1 MTYNVFPYENIKST
15 SRLSHL
21 AWLMSWCQAGWKSEF
36 KWCMGEWLKLR
47 VCKMKMS
54 PLLWNIFKSTPQ
66 PSLFHKLTLQFCIYL
81 YRHSS
86 IFPAELPAV
95 TADCRSHEDF
105 RFHLSYFLFLKN
117 GVFSFS
123 TRFGCPFGD
132 CTPRRIP
139 INDRWILPTVTS
151 LGAIHH
157 VRASWPA
164 ALIER

>member
-1 MTYNVFPYENIKST
+1 MVDVVVPSRMKVWVQVLYVGMAQTQSVQNENVPT
-15 SRLSHL
+15 P
-21 AWLMSWCQAGWKSEF
+21 
-36 KWCMGEWLKLR
+36 LKYFQ
-47 VCKMKMS
+47 KY
-54 PLLWNIFKSTPQ
+54 PPT
-66 PSLFHKLTLQFCIYL
+66 LTVSQTHLQFCIYL